1 MSGGHVHG
9 SGNGNGHAGARYRW
23 RLAVS
28 FTLAAGFF
36 AVELTVGLL
45 SGSLA
50 VLSDAGH
57 LAADVLTLGV
67 ALAATR
73 IATRKDTTGRRT
85 FGSYRAEVFASGLAV
100 LVMAGVSVYIAVEA
114 ITRIGKQ
121 PEVNGTPM
129 VVVGAVGLVINVVG
143 ILLLRA
149 GSTES
154 LNVKGAYLEA
164 VADAAGSLG
173 VLAAGV
179 LVTLTG
185 QGWWDTVVALA
196 IGVFVMARAIM
207 LGREVIAVL
216 GQHAPAGMDPN
227 EITAALAAV
236 PGVQQVHDLHVW
248 TLTSGMHV
256 ASAHLV
262 TANDAP
268 THSVLDAARQTLADR
283 FALTHATLQ
292 VEPTSHTGCDEI
304 TW

>member
-1 MSGGHVHG
+1 MCALSHLGHLERGGLRPILPSTGLV
-9 SGNGNGHAGARYRW
+9 
-23 RLAVS
+23 
-28 FTLAAGFF
+28 AGFF
-36 AVELTVGLL
+36 AVELIVGLL

-57 LAADVLTLGV
+57 LAADVVTLGA

-114 ITRIGKQ
+114 INRIGTH
-121 PEVNGTPM
+121 PEVSGTPM
-129 VVVGAVGLVINVVG
+129 LVVGAVGLAINVMG
-143 ILLLRA
+143 ILLLRG
-149 GSTES
+149 GSAES

-179 LVTLTG
+179 LVSLTG

-236 PGVQQVHDLHVW
+236 PGVQQVHDLHLW

-262 TANDAP
+262 TANDAQ
-268 THSVLDAARQTLADR
+268 THSVLDFARQTLADR

-292 VEPTSHTGCDEI
+292 VEPASHTGCEEI

>member
-1 MSGGHVHG
+1 MSGGHGHG
-9 SGNGNGHAGARYRW
+9 TATGHAGARYQW

-28 FTLAAGFF
+28 LTLVAGFF
-36 AVELTVGLL
+36 AVELIVGLL

-57 LAADVLTLGV
+57 LAADVVTLGA

-114 ITRIGKQ
+114 INRIGTH
-121 PEVNGTPM
+121 PEVSGTPM
-129 VVVGAVGLVINVVG
+129 LVVGAVGLAINVMG
-143 ILLLRA
+143 ILLLRG
-149 GSTES
+149 GSAES

-179 LVTLTG
+179 LVSLTG

-236 PGVQQVHDLHVW
+236 PGVQQVHDLHLW

-262 TANDAP
+262 TANDAQ
-268 THSVLDAARQTLADR
+268 THSVLDFARQTLADR

-292 VEPTSHTGCDEI
+292 VEPASHTGCEEI

>member
-1 MSGGHVHG
+1 M
-9 SGNGNGHAGARYRW
+9 
-23 RLAVS
+23 
-28 FTLAAGFF
+28 
-36 AVELTVGLL
+36 
-45 SGSLA
+45 
-50 VLSDAGH
+50 
-57 LAADVLTLGV
+57 AADVVTLGA

-114 ITRIGKQ
+114 INRIGTE
-121 PEVNGTPM
+121 PEVSGTPM
-129 VVVGAVGLVINVVG
+129 LVVGAVGLAVNVVS

-173 VLAAGV
+173 VLTAGV
-179 LVTLTG
+179 LVSLTG

-196 IGVFVMARAIM
+196 IGVFVMARAVM
-207 LGREVIAVL
+207 LGREVTAVL

-262 TANDAP
+262 TENDAQ

-283 FALTHATLQ
+283 FDLTHATLQ
-292 VEPTSHTGCDEI
+292 VEPASHTGCEEI

>member
-1 MSGGHVHG
+1 VSGGHGHG
-9 SGNGNGHAGARYRW
+9 TATGHAGARYQW

-28 FTLAAGFF
+28 LTLVAGFF
-36 AVELTVGLL
+36 AVELIVGLL

-57 LAADVLTLGV
+57 LAADVVTLGA

-114 ITRIGKQ
+114 INRIGTH
-121 PEVNGTPM
+121 PEVSGTPM
-129 VVVGAVGLVINVVG
+129 LVVGAVGLAINVMG
-143 ILLLRA
+143 ILLLRG
-149 GSTES
+149 GSAES

-179 LVTLTG
+179 LVSLTG

-236 PGVQQVHDLHVW
+236 PGVQQVHDLHLW

-262 TANDAP
+262 TANDAQ
-268 THSVLDAARQTLADR
+268 THSVLDFARQTLADR

-292 VEPTSHTGCDEI
+292 VEPASHTGCEEI

>member
-9 SGNGNGHAGARYRW
+9 TGNGHAGTRYRG

-28 FTLAAGFF
+28 FSLVAGFF

-57 LAADVLTLGV
+57 MAADVVTLGA

-73 IATRKDTTGRRT
+73 IATRKDATGRRT

-129 VVVGAVGLVINVVG
+129 LVVGAVGLAVNVVS

-173 VLAAGV
+173 VLTAGV
-179 LVTLTG
+179 LVSLTG
-185 QGWWDTVVALA
+185 QGWWDTLVALA

-236 PGVQQVHDLHVW
+236 PGVEQVHDLHVW

-262 TANDAP
+262 TANDVL
-268 THSVLDAARQTLADR
+268 THSVLDSARQTLADR

-292 VEPTSHTGCDEI
+292 VEPASHTGCEEI